1 MKRMNPNIQ
10 LQISWALLWK
20 ILAMTAIIGIAFL
33 SIDILVAVLLAIII
47 SSSLDPFVT
56 FLEKRRIPRLLG
68 TLMIYILSLIGLT
81 LFIYIVLPLFLVELN
96 NFVNANISTGATV
109 VGPGGINA
117 SIFETFTATI
127 NQFIANLSTG
137 TTSLIAVLS
146 QVLGGLVTVGVIVVI
161 SFYLTIGRDGVE
173 RFLATILPLQ
183 YRTPVLSVY
192 ERVREKISHW
202 FVGQLFLSLIIGVL
216 TYVGLLVLG
225 VKYAFIIAIT
235 AAILELIPYVGP
247 IFSGTLAVLVAVAT
261 SGTLAIYTLILFI
274 AIQQLEQH
282 LFVPAVNR
290 YTTDLNPV
298 IIIIALLVGAEVF
311 GILGVILAVPVAVAF
326 QEIVRYWANLKLA
339 NQSDSRQKSLN
350 L

>member
-1 MKRMNPNIQ
+1 MKLMNPNIQ
-10 LQISWALLWK
+10 LQISWASLWK
-20 ILAMTAIIGIAFL
+20 ILAMAALIGIAFL

-96 NFVNANISTGATV
+96 NFVNSNISASATV
-109 VGPGGINA
+109 ASPGGVNA

-146 QVLGGLVTVGVIVVI
+146 QVLGGLVTAVVIVVI

-173 RFLATILPLQ
+173 RFLSTILPLQ

-216 TYVGLLVLG
+216 TYIGLLILG

-274 AIQQLEQH
+274 VIQQLEQH
-282 LFVPAVNR
+282 LLVPSVNR

-298 IIIIALLVGAEVF
+298 IIIIALLVGAKVF
-311 GILGVILAVPVAVAF
+311 GILGIILAVPVAVAV
-326 QEIVRYWANLKLA
+326 QEIVRYWANLKLS
-339 NQSDSRQKSLN
+339 NQVDAKQESLN